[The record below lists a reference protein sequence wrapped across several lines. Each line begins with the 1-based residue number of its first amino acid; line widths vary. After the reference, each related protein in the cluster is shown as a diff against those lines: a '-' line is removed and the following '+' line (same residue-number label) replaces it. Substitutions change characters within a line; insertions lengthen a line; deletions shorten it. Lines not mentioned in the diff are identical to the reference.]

1 MNATIHLD
9 LCAIFTPPHLKAY
22 VPPQSDMIGHSL
34 DKFDREVKKKKNFQP
49 FKSLSVS
56 AFTSDQF
63 SQRYFSIISAS
74 SHGHFVSI
82 SILK

>member
-34 DKFDREVKKKKNFQP
+34 DKFDREVKKKKKFPAFQKP
-49 FKSLSVS
+49 FSFSVHFRS
-56 AFTSDQF
+56 V